1 MPLEALDGYK
11 NFMKGVFSQKT
22 QEEIMSWASKQVYLA
37 MGTVLS
43 ACASL
48 EIDSCPME
56 GFNPEAVDHI
66 LDLKSKNLQSVLLMP
81 IGKRSSDDAVSQL
94 KKVRKSQD
102 EIITEIL

>member
-1 MPLEALDGYK
+1 
-11 NFMKGVFSQKT
+11 
-22 QEEIMSWASKQVYLA
+22 
-37 MGTVLS
+37 
-43 ACASL
+43 
-48 EIDSCPME
+48 ME